1 MYLAQGLRKCKT
13 SLLIKHLIY
22 AEHCTESKIKT
33 LTAFHFN
40 RILILDYSTTIDEK
54 YWFKKKN
61 QEVSKALIETN
72 FKKYCRH

>member
-22 AEHCTESKIKT
+22 AEHYTESKIKT

-40 RILILDYSTTIDEK
+40 RILILNYST
-54 YWFKKKN
+54 YN
-61 QEVSKALIETN
+61 
-72 FKKYCRH
+72 YR